1 MTPTLTPAPKGLG
14 REARRLWRDTLKDFD
29 LGPAELRLLE
39 EACREV
45 DLIEKIE
52 AELDGADL
60 VVTGSRHQ
68 PVANPLIQEVR
79 QHRQT
84 LRALLGALRLPDD
97 EPDSWDGLS
106 SSQRA
111 RKAALARWRKG
122 PT

>member
-1 MTPTLTPAPKGLG
+1 MTQRTPPAPKGLG
-14 REARRLWRDTLKDFD
+14 LEARRLWQGTLKDFD

-45 DLIEKIE
+45 DLIERIE
-52 AELDGADL
+52 AELTGAAL

-68 PVANPLIQEVR
+68 PVANPLVQEVR

-84 LRALLGALRLPDD
+84 VRALLGALRLPDG

-106 SSQRA
+106 SSDRA
-111 RKAALARWRKG
+111 RKAALARWRKQ
-122 PT
+122 